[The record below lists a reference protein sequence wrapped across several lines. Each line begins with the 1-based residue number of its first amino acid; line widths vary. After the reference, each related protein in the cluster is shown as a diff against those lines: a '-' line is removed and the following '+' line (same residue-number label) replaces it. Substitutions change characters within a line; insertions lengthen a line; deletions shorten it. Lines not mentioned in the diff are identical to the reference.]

1 MFNATNLS
9 EARCHLE
16 NHCPKPNQVLDIR
29 IMLETPFTIGSQNN
43 VEDPPHTYAS
53 GSILIS
59 QPRARTSLA
68 HVWVN

>member
-1 MFNATNLS
+1 
-9 EARCHLE
+9 
-16 NHCPKPNQVLDIR
+16 
-29 IMLETPFTIGSQNN
+29 MLETPFTIGSQNN